1 MHKLRH
7 YSIYSQSF
15 GLIFTLFTTT
25 PFTNC
30 LIVLA
35 LRHPLPCMF
44 VSGYLKTLHSN
55 SLSIDSHSVDAHDD
69 QKQRMILGLN
79 RLNLYLHS
87 KTKPEILM
95 TFGLYLNSLLL
106 TLWPLPCFCCLW
118 FFFLI
123 PFHFRIIPKHE
134 VSACI

>member
-7 YSIYSQSF
+7 YSICSQSF
-15 GLIFTLFTTT
+15 SLIFTLFTTT

-35 LRHPLPCMF
+35 LRHPLLCMF
-44 VSGYLKTLHSN
+44 VSGYLKTLRSN
-55 SLSIDSHSVDAHDD
+55 SLSIDSLISVDTHDD

-95 TFGLYLNSLLL
+95 TFGLYLNSLPL
-106 TLWPLPCFCCLW
+106 TPLPCFCCLW
-118 FFFLI
+118 GFFFNSI
-123 PFHFRIIPKHE
+123 PLQDHPQT
-134 VSACI
+134 